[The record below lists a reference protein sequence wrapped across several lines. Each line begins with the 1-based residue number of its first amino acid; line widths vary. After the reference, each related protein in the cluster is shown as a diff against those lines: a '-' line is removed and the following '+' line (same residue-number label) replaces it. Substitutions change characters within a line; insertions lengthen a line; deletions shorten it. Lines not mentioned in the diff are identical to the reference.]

1 MVFLMIHDDD
11 DENIYQS
18 LLSFIPLMILVIGSK
33 EKHFSY
39 FKSVGAVEA
48 VNVTIEKLHGIG
60 DSPRNKE
67 GI

>member
-1 MVFLMIHDDD
+1 MVAFLMIHDD

-18 LLSFIPLMILVIGSK
+18 LLSFMILVIGSQGK
-33 EKHFSY
+33 RFSY

-60 DSPRNKE
+60 DSLGNKE
-67 GI
+67 RI

>member
-1 MVFLMIHDDD
+1 MIHDD

-18 LLSFIPLMILVIGSK
+18 FLSFMILVIGSQRIV
-33 EKHFSY
+33 FSY

-60 DSPRNKE
+60 DSLGNKE
-67 GI
+67 RT

>member
-1 MVFLMIHDDD
+1 MAFLMIHDD

-18 LLSFIPLMILVIGSK
+18 LLSFMILDNR
-33 EKHFSY
+33 KHFFH

-60 DSPRNKE
+60 DSLGNKE
-67 GI
+67 RI